1 MSTSRNLL
9 SQLDQHL
16 LNEFRPRIE
25 QSFRENPHFEFSQ
38 FEIAEDEYNSEKTQ
52 KFIRR
57 IHKGQKQHIQSV
69 KVEFTIKAMT
79 QEVDMLAQVASSF
92 EMMLDEEI
100 EKWSNEMVTHDN
112 SLLMQPVPEIDGQT
126 EWKDIKFAGRPVLGK
141 IITVIREF
149 DFVYS
154 A

>member
-25 QSFRENPHFEFSQ
+25 QSFRENTHFEFSR
-38 FEIAEDEYNSEKTQ
+38 FEIAEDEYNSERTQ

-79 QEVDMLAQVASSF
+79 QELDMLAQVASSF
-92 EMMLDEEI
+92 EMMLDDEI
-100 EKWSNEMVTHDN
+100 EKWSNERVTHDN
-112 SLLMQPVPEIDGQT
+112 SLLMQPVTEISGQT
-126 EWKDIKFAGRPVLGK
+126 EWKDIKFAGRQVLGK

>member
-38 FEIAEDEYNSEKTQ
+38 FEIAEDEYNSERTQ

-69 KVEFTIKAMT
+69 KVEFTIKATT
-79 QEVDMLAQVASSF
+79 QELDMLAQVASSF
-92 EMMLDEEI
+92 QMMLDDEI

-112 SLLMQPVPEIDGQT
+112 SLLMQPVTEIRGQP
-126 EWKDIKFAGRPVLGK
+126 EWKEIKFAGRQVLGK

-149 DFVYS
+149 ELVYS

>member
-9 SQLDQHL
+9 SKLDQYL

-38 FEIAEDEYNSEKTQ
+38 FEIAEDEYNSERTQ
-52 KFIRR
+52 KYLNKR
-57 IHKGQKQHIQSV
+57 HKGQKQHIQSV
-69 KVEFTIKAMT
+69 KVEFTIKATT
-79 QEVDMLAQVASSF
+79 QELDMLAQVASSF
-92 EMMLDEEI
+92 EMMLDDEI
-100 EKWSNEMVTHDN
+100 AKWSNEMVTHDN
-112 SLLMQPVPEIDGQT
+112 SLLMQPVTDIYGQT
-126 EWKDIKFAGRPVLGK
+126 EWKDIKFAGRQVLGK

>member
-38 FEIAEDEYNSEKTQ
+38 FEIAEDEYKSERTQ
-52 KFIRR
+52 KFTTK

-69 KVEFTIKAMT
+69 KVKFTIKAMT
-79 QEVDMLAQVASSF
+79 QELDMLAQVASSF
-92 EMMLDEEI
+92 KMMLDDEI

-112 SLLMQPVPEIDGQT
+112 SLLMQPVTEIDGQT
-126 EWKDIKFAGRPVLGK
+126 EWKDIKFAGRKVLGK

>member
-9 SQLDQHL
+9 SKLDQYL

-38 FEIAEDEYNSEKTQ
+38 SEIAEDEYNSERTQ
-52 KFIRR
+52 KYLNKR
-57 IHKGQKQHIQSV
+57 HKGQKQHIQSV
-69 KVEFTIKAMT
+69 KVEFTIKATT
-79 QEVDMLAQVASSF
+79 QELDMLAQVASSF
-92 EMMLDEEI
+92 EMMLDDEI

-112 SLLMQPVPEIDGQT
+112 SLLIQPVTEIHGQT
-126 EWKDIKFAGRPVLGK
+126 EWKDIKFGRRQVIGK

>member
-9 SQLDQHL
+9 SKLDQYL

-38 FEIAEDEYNSEKTQ
+38 FEIAEDEYNSERTQ

-79 QEVDMLAQVASSF
+79 QELDMLAQVASSF
-92 EMMLDEEI
+92 EMMLDDEI

-112 SLLMQPVPEIDGQT
+112 SLLMQPVTEIYGQP
-126 EWKDIKFAGRPVLGK
+126 EWKDIKFAGRQVLGK